1 MSKTRHHFLLTYVT
15 YDHDHETVEKI
26 SPQHA
31 KKLVETGPHF
41 SEMEYIERGGTQ
53 MYGETFLQNKLAV
66 LVKPDKQGGERW
78 VYRSDDNYYLTRPKT
93 IPQTEDER
101 DWLELEVD
109 YGE

>member
-1 MSKTRHHFLLTYVT
+1 MSKANRNFLLTYVT

-41 SEMEYIERGGTQ
+41 SEMGYIESGGTQ

-78 VYRSDDNYYLTRPKT
+78 VYRSDDNYYLTRPMKRRD
-93 IPQTEDER
+93 TEE
-101 DWLELEVD
+101 
-109 YGE
+109 